1 MSKFHYIARVIIREG
16 NQVLLVRATGADNTF
31 LPGGHVE
38 FGETAV
44 HALQR
49 EVNEEMG
56 HALEVE
62 IFLGAVEHMW
72 PADTL
77 SNHEINLVFSG
88 KLPGLDPGEF
98 PISNEAHLELLWA
111 PINLID
117 EYNLQPASLVKL
129 IKQENTSPS
138 FWGSTM
144 EPATER

>member
-1 MSKFHYIARVIIREG
+1 MGQFHYIARVIIREG
-16 NQVLLVRATGADNTF
+16 NQILLVRAIGADNTF

-49 EVNEEMG
+49 EASEEIG
-56 HALEVE
+56 YVLEVSE
-62 IFLGAVEHMW
+62 FLGAVEHVW

-88 KLPGLDPGEF
+88 KLPALDPGAC
-98 PISNEAHLELLWA
+98 PISKEPHLELFWA
-111 PINLID
+111 PVNLID
-117 EYNLQPASLVKL
+117 EYNLQPTPLVNL
-129 IKQENTSPS
+129 IKQENPLRT

-144 EPATER
+144 EPARK